1 MSQITRDKT
10 KSVKRLLP
18 GAAEGSFRLCAWLS
32 LLALGLILG
41 FLLIQGLPALQ
52 EIGFFQFLF
61 GTEWKPKSE
70 EFGILPMIVA
80 SLLATIGAIVIGGS
94 IGLFAALFLAEIAP
108 PKVASFFRAMVNLLA
123 GIPSVV
129 YGFFGLVVIVPFI
142 SNYLGGPGNSLLA
155 AIIILSVMILP
166 TLVSLSETALRAV
179 PQEYRE
185 GSLALGASPI
195 QTIFK
200 VVIPA
205 ARSGIVAS
213 FILGVGRAIGE
224 TMAVILVVGNRVAF
238 PTSILDPVRPLTANI
253 AMELS
258 YATGLHREA
267 LYATGVILLLF
278 IVIINLAAN
287 VILNG
292 RRKK

>member
-1 MSQITRDKT
+1 M
-10 KSVKRLLP
+10 
-18 GAAEGSFRLCAWLS
+18 
-32 LLALGLILG
+32 
-41 FLLIQGLPALQ
+41 
-52 EIGFFQFLF
+52 LF
-61 GTEWKPKSE
+61 
-70 EFGILPMIVA
+70 
-80 SLLATIGAIVIGGS
+80 GGS

-287 VILNG
+287 AILNG